1 MGGIEF
7 SVHPLFFVFGIYYA
21 LTGRIFIFIIYT
33 TCAIIHELGHSL
45 CANKNGYRLNKI
57 TLMPFGAIVHG
68 NLSNIKLVDQVK
80 IALSGPFVNF
90 LIAIFFIATWWV
102 FPESYAVTDLL
113 VVANLSL
120 CLVNLIPV
128 SPLDGGRIVFS
139 LIALKFGE
147 RKAEKITRW
156 LGIVFSLI
164 LIGFFV
170 LSIFLGVTNIS
181 LLFFSL
187 FAFFGAI
194 DKNKSNRYVKIY
206 SVINEQK
213 LLNGVMVKRQAISKN
228 TTLKRLISILDEN
241 SINEI
246 QVVEDE
252 KTIALLE
259 QKDIN
264 NIMEKGDLYQKIGAY
279 L

>member
-170 LSIFLGVTNIS
+170 LSIFLGATNIS